1 MDKRTRWILG
11 LLICLVIGLGIAL
24 IIVAGDDPNDSGNP
38 ADTRSTVNPATE
50 RLTEPTT
57 SRAPT
62 TTPSTTTPSGG
73 TPVPG
78 GTTSVPNGQGGL

>member
-1 MDKRTRWILG
+1 MATRTRWIVG

-24 IIVAGDDPNDSGNP
+24 IIVAGDDSNDSDGS
-38 ADTRSTVNPATE
+38 AGTRSTVNPATE

-57 SRAPT
+57 
-62 TTPSTTTPSGG
+62 TTPPVTSSTTTPSGG

-78 GTTSVPNGQGGL
+78 GTTSAPNGQGGL